1 MSDSRRPDE
10 RWSPFEYD
18 LLRAGKDD
26 APSRGARR
34 KTLMA
39 LGAGTAG
46 ALGSS
51 ATASGSAAGPAATT
65 ASVAGAASKLAII
78 ATGKWIA
85 LAVVA
90 TGALAAAVHAGGDS
104 GRVAAPAPVEN
115 RSGLHLPAAPVERH
129 PMAGAGAPEGK
140 APSAL
145 DSATRAHETTAH
157 ETPPPAVPA
166 PARRRPA
173 PVLSGPEADP
183 VSPRPEA
190 DPTPIPLVET
200 AAAQSAIAAPATTG
214 ADDAVGSSRATSSE
228 PVPPIVTFPAAGLAE
243 EMASLEAARASLRAG
258 DTGSALKNLDRYAR
272 AFPHGLLEPE
282 SIVLRIEAQLA
293 RGDRKGGI
301 ELGRRFLDAFPRS
314 PLAPRVRIL
323 LGP

>member
-18 LLRAGKDD
+18 LLRAGRDD

-85 LAVVA
+85 LAVFA
-90 TGALAAAVHAGGDS
+90 TGALAAAVHAGGDW
-104 GRVAAPAPVEN
+104 GRVAARAPVEN
-115 RSGLHLPAAPVERH
+115 RSGIHLPAAPVERH
-129 PMAGAGAPEGK
+129 PMAGAGEGE

-145 DSATRAHETTAH
+145 DSATRAHETTAR
-157 ETPPPAVPA
+157 ETPPPAMPA

-183 VSPRPEA
+183 ASPRPAA

-228 PVPPIVTFPAAGLAE
+228 PVPPIVTFPASGLAE

>member
-1 MSDSRRPDE
+1 MSDARRPDE

-26 APSRGARR
+26 APGRGARR

-46 ALGSS
+46 ALGSG

-65 ASVAGAASKLAII
+65 ANVAGAASKLAIV

-90 TGALAAAVHAGGDS
+90 TGALAAAVHVGGEL
-104 GRVAAPAPVEN
+104 GRMAAPAPVEN
-115 RSGLHLPAAPVERH
+115 RSGILSPAAAIERH
-129 PMAGAGAPEGK
+129 PMPGAGVPQGK
-140 APSAL
+140 AAGGL
-145 DSATRAHETTAH
+145 DSVTHAHEATAQK
-157 ETPPPAVPA
+157 TPLPAVPA
-166 PARRRPA
+166 PARRPPA
-173 PVLSGPEADP
+173 NLLSGPEEDP

-190 DPTPIPLVET
+190 DPAPIPSVET
-200 AAAQSAIAAPATTG
+200 TAAQSAIAAPATSG
-214 ADDAVGSSRATSSE
+214 GDDAVGSARATSSV
-228 PVPPIVTFPAAGLAE
+228 PVPPRVTFPAAGLAE
-243 EMASLEAARASLRAG
+243 EMASLEAARAALRAG
-258 DTGSALKNLDRYAR
+258 DTGSALRGLDRYAR

-293 RGDRKGGI
+293 RGDREGGM

-323 LGP
+323 LAP

>member
-1 MSDSRRPDE
+1 MSDSRRSDE

-18 LLRAGKDD
+18 LLCAGKDD

-104 GRVAAPAPVEN
+104 GRVAAPTPVEN
-115 RSGLHLPAAPVERH
+115 RSGIHLPAAPVERH
-129 PMAGAGAPEGK
+129 PMAGAAPEGR
-140 APSAL
+140 APSGL
-145 DSATRAHETTAH
+145 DGATRAHETTAR

-166 PARRRPA
+166 PARRRP

-190 DPTPIPLVET
+190 DPAPIPLVQT